1 MIYKFDIRQNY
12 YNQAVRITLT
22 NGVVLDGVIIDDMA
36 DYCMFVKN
44 LKLIKYNKTKDKS
57 LVERIYFKDMKSVD
71 YQRSKIRL

>member
-36 DYCMFVKN
+36 DYCRFVKN
-44 LKLIKYNKTKDKS
+44 LKLIKYNKTKDES

-71 YQRSKIRL
+71 YQKK

>member
-36 DYCMFVKN
+36 DYCRFVKN
-44 LKLIKYNKTKDKS
+44 LKLIRYNKTKDES

-71 YQRSKIRL
+71 YQKK

>member
-12 YNQAVRITLT
+12 YNQAVRITLI

-36 DYCMFVKN
+36 DYCRFVKN
-44 LKLIKYNKTKDKS
+44 LKLIKYNKTMDES

-71 YQRSKIRL
+71 YQKK

>member
-22 NGVVLDGVIIDDMA
+22 NGVVIDGVIIDDMA
-36 DYCMFVKN
+36 DYCRFVKN
-44 LKLIKYNKTKDKS
+44 LKLIKYNKTKDES

-71 YQRSKIRL
+71 YQKK

>member
-12 YNQAVRITLT
+12 YNQAIRITLT

-36 DYCMFVKN
+36 DYCRFVKN
-44 LKLIKYNKTKDKS
+44 LKLIRYNKTKDES

-71 YQRSKIRL
+71 YQKK